1 MKKETKKTF
10 LGAGRVAFLARKA
23 AIEKMI
29 GEGYPLIFIYEKHSR
44 ELNISYSQFARYV
57 RKFIRSS
64 THETERINPAL
75 PDEAVE
81 TGIDPSSPPKK
92 KPAIKQESEQDE
104 SDARKKF
111 EKDAEEGDFF

>member
-10 LGAGRVAFLARKA
+10 IGAGRVAFLARKA

-57 RKFIRSS
+57 RKYIRSEP
-64 THETERINPAL
+64 HGNERKEPAARMEPGPAPVKL
-75 PDEAVE
+75 PDIEQEPEQA
-81 TGIDPSSPPKK
+81 TAAAKK
-92 KPAIKQESEQDE
+92 KL
-104 SDARKKF
+104 
-111 EKDAEEGDFF
+111 EKDAEEGDFY

>member
-1 MKKETKKTF
+1 VKKETKKTF

-57 RKFIRSS
+57 RKYIRSEP
-64 THETERINPAL
+64 HEPRKQEPVMESGPAPVKL
-75 PDEAVE
+75 PDIE
-81 TGIDPSSPPKK
+81 
-92 KPAIKQESEQDE
+92 QEPEQ
-104 SDARKKF
+104 ATTAAKRKL
-111 EKDAEEGDFF
+111 EKDAEEGDFY